1 MVSPADTAAA
11 LVDPQQLGVQEFASY
26 ALVIDA
32 RSPHEFADDHVPG
45 AVNLPVVDDAEF
57 AEVGIRHKTD
67 QHGAYLVGVA
77 YSLRNIADQIKPL
90 ISRYTPQDRFLVYCF
105 RGGKRSRLW
114 ADNLRT
120 IGFEVDVLA
129 GGWKNY
135 RRWVRAGLDTLS
147 RSFSYRVLCGPT
159 GSGKTRLLHVLRRQG
174 QQVLELEELAHHRG
188 SLLGDLPGDPQPT
201 QKLFDSA
208 LLAEMRKFDAGR
220 VVWVEAESKKI
231 GNLQLPEALYEAMH
245 GSPVVNIDAP
255 MGERVRLWRED
266 YPHFAAD
273 PQDMVRKL
281 EPLKPLVG
289 KETLARWMVLAVEGR
304 VDELFESVMTQHY
317 DPCYRRS
324 TRRSYGHRTEA
335 ASLLLESLDPAG
347 LASAARQ
354 FVLRNERG
362 SSVKVGDLAGSGPLP
377 REPH

>member
-1 MVSPADTAAA
+1 MPAATRTTTC
-11 LVDPQQLGVQEFASY
+11 LVHPHQLEVQDFASY

-32 RSPHEFADDHVPG
+32 RSPHEYAEDHIPG
-45 AVNLPVVDDAEF
+45 AVNLPVVDDGEF

-67 QHGAYLVGVA
+67 RHAAYLVGVE

-135 RRWVRAGLDTLS
+135 RRWVRAGLEVLP
-147 RSFSYRVLCGPT
+147 RAFGWRVLCGPT
-159 GSGKTRLLHVLRRQG
+159 GCGKTRVLHALRDAG
-174 QQVLELEELAHHRG
+174 EQVLELEGLAHHRG
-188 SLLGDLPGDPQPT
+188 SLLGDLPGDAQPT

-208 LLAEMRKFDAGR
+208 LLDEMRRLDLSR
-220 VVWVEAESKKI
+220 TVWVEAESKKI
-231 GNLQLPEALYEAMH
+231 GNLQLPDALCEAMH
-245 GSPVVNIDAP
+245 RSPTVNIETP
-255 MGERVRLWRED
+255 MAERVRLWRED

-273 PQDMVRKL
+273 PQAMVSRL

-289 KETLARWMVLAVEGR
+289 KEMLAHWHALAADGR
-304 VDELFESVMTQHY
+304 IDELFESVMTRHY
-317 DPCYRRS
+317 DPCYVRS
-324 TRRSYGHRTEA
+324 TGRNYGPKPDASRLEL
-335 ASLLLESLDPAG
+335 ASLGPEG
-347 LASAARQ
+347 LTAATERLISADAR
-354 FVLRNERG
+354 
-362 SSVKVGDLAGSGPLP
+362 
-377 REPH
+377 